1 MYRSADLVSS
11 DSTFPRLVITLIL
24 SRRVYAEPATS
35 CDRVVKRGTYV
46 WTTCPR
52 LLPDSIVSQTPQ
64 PLIPAHGVNHEQLNS
79 KLNEHVRTQ
88 VLTPQC
94 PHLFNTTTY
103 KTTHL
108 LLHCYLQFWL
118 ILTKIPESNLLG
130 NHYVSHLTL
139 HNIRLQTSHISSENA
154 ASVTLHY
161 KFSTGYLC
169 NIPAKIYF
177 LQLIPSTLNKK
188 TVQYW
193 L

>member
-1 MYRSADLVSS
+1 MYTSADLVLS
-11 DSTFPRLVITLIL
+11 DSTFPMLVITLIL

-64 PLIPAHGVNHEQLNS
+64 PLIPAHGVNREQLNS

-108 LLHCYLQFWL
+108 LLHVLIYLQFWL

-130 NHYVSHLTL
+130 NHYKSIHVSHLTL
-139 HNIRLQTSHISSENA
+139 YNIRLQTSHISSENA

-161 KFSTGYLC
+161 KFSTDVICAIYLQKF
-169 NIPAKIYF
+169 IFY
-177 LQLIPSTLNKK
+177 S
-188 TVQYW
+188 
-193 L
+193 